1 MKIRVPVKWE
11 MTGCIEI
18 EADSAKESLEFI
30 KKNGKTLKMPTES
43 EFVEGSIQLVFY
55 DEEFVKLYN

>member
-30 KKNGKTLKMPTES
+30 KKMGKH
-43 EFVEGSIQLVFY
+43 
-55 DEEFVKLYN
+55 

>member
-18 EADSAKESLEFI
+18 EADSVKESLEFI

-43 EFVEGSIQLVFY
+43 EFVEGSIQLIFY